1 MDLGTIENNT
11 VSINEGRQIVVL
23 TRNANITFVTETGTV
38 HTDPN
43 NSFECF
49 SFKATDT
56 RSLQIEYDSNGE
68 QGQII
73 KIQHTKDT
81 ITAETVILI
90 QFISQIIEWMVYVVS
105 GIFFVIIY
113 LLLRKTNLSIQIA
126 LYGLYEFFTYIA
138 FIMWNPA
145 VARYMNPVF
154 INTEFISQI
163 AYAISAVLL
172 IMMAIGFLTPK
183 QKKFKIIAYTVFAAT
198 ITNVVIQLCNSGLK
212 NNIKLSSISNAMS
225 FAIFLCAACG
235 LIHKNKKK
243 KIILTILSVF
253 VGGGILLM
261 EYASPEISVFRDY
274 TRVIFDIASTTT
286 SILLALFIA
295 KNIKITNK
303 KEEQHELEITD
314 AMTGLKNNKCLADII
329 SKKDDEEYSK
339 TEDISVIQFDINDT
353 QKRNAA
359 FGHEEGD
366 KIIKD
371 VDQMIF
377 EAFGNAGTCIRQGD
391 EFIVIINAPNAE
403 KKCVN
408 GTDIFA
414 QLLNEYNQAL
424 PAEQKVTVAQGGA
437 IGKRAN
443 IQKLL
448 ESAYKSML
456 NTKQQMKSPDYIK
469 DNSTYKIIKHAILH
483 ESVEP
488 YFQPIR
494 DNETGK
500 FNKFEALM
508 RINYDG
514 RVCPPGMFMEY
525 VKHSNQYFLV
535 SAQMLQK
542 TFDAFRDLDATV
554 SMNIS
559 SRDIANET
567 ISTLIIENLKKPHK
581 NKVILELLETEEF
594 DNMSSIIEFVNK
606 SKSLGALIAIDDY
619 GSGYSNLKLIAQVKP
634 NFIKIDGE
642 IVKNIEHDDIMVS
655 IINYIVKIAENMGA
669 EVVAEYVENEAIQ
682 NIIVSSGVRYSQG
695 YYFSKPIQLEE
706 AKKFL

>member
-90 QFISQIIEWMVYVVS
+90 QFISHIIEWMVYVVS

-371 VDQMIF
+371 VAQMIF

-469 DNSTYKIIKHAILH
+469 DNSTYKIIKH
-483 ESVEP
+483 
-488 YFQPIR
+488 
-494 DNETGK
+494 
-500 FNKFEALM
+500 
-508 RINYDG
+508 
-514 RVCPPGMFMEY
+514 
-525 VKHSNQYFLV
+525 
-535 SAQMLQK
+535 
-542 TFDAFRDLDATV
+542 
-554 SMNIS
+554 
-559 SRDIANET
+559 
-567 ISTLIIENLKKPHK
+567 
-581 NKVILELLETEEF
+581 
-594 DNMSSIIEFVNK
+594 
-606 SKSLGALIAIDDY
+606 
-619 GSGYSNLKLIAQVKP
+619 
-634 NFIKIDGE
+634 
-642 IVKNIEHDDIMVS
+642 
-655 IINYIVKIAENMGA
+655 
-669 EVVAEYVENEAIQ
+669 
-682 NIIVSSGVRYSQG
+682 
-695 YYFSKPIQLEE
+695 
-706 AKKFL
+706 